1 MSRGAVKKAKNA
13 SPVELKV
20 GRSRTGLG
28 LFTLGPIEKGTH
40 IVEYT
45 GRTLAPGAEYK
56 TRSKYLFRVSKKR
69 VIDGASR
76 SNLARYINHSCA
88 PNCRAEGMSAGFP
101 SGAPSSTQLE
111 IVAISASVKDGSSLN
126 FAIPTLR
133 SICHGGIWRRTTFSL
148 IDRAHGRASL

>member
-1 MSRGAVKKAKNA
+1 VSRGAVKKAKNA

-88 PNCRAEGMSAGFP
+88 PNCRAEGMRGRIV
-101 SGAPSSTQLE
+101 
-111 IVAISASVKDGSSLN
+111 IVA
-126 FAIPTLR
+126 
-133 SICHGGIWRRTTFSL
+133 RRRIRPGEELTY
-148 IDRAHGRASL
+148 HYGRPYFNNQIRPIGCRCLKCEPFVIELVSD